1 VVNTYSKN
9 TDIHIGE
16 IMLKKVTSSFKSG
29 WFWFLE
35 VAEATGRA
43 RAAAELSRRGL
54 HDKARDLLLK

>member
-1 VVNTYSKN
+1 
-9 TDIHIGE
+9 
-16 IMLKKVTSSFKSG
+16 MLKKVTSSFKSG

>member
-1 VVNTYSKN
+1 MVNTDSTN

-16 IMLKKVTSSFKSG
+16 IMLKKVKSSFKSS

-35 VAEATGRA
+35 IAEATGRA

-54 HDKARDLLLK
+54 HEEAKELLLK